1 MILVKH
7 FKDRQSIFKKFLF
20 FLTLF
25 YVSRGPSEE
34 IDSTCASQEIRT
46 SVQSTKHTETSVERA
61 D

>member
-7 FKDRQSIFKKFLF
+7 FKDRQSIFKKFF

-25 YVSRGPSEE
+25 YVLRGPSEE

-46 SVQSTKHTETSVERA
+46 SVQSTKHTETNVERA